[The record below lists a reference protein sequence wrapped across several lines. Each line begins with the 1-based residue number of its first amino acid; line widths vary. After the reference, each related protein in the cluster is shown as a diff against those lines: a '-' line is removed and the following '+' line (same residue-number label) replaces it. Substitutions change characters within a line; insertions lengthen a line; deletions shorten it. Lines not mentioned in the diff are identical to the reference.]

1 MCLRSGCSKSRQ
13 ALTKKHLPWVGETSL
28 LRAALP
34 SLGELSYPQQRSCS
48 CPSPLGLLPPYLMA
62 QNNAAELP
70 GPEGRASL
78 LQSANKGI
86 GAARHSPGHGVVG
99 SLPWVGAPWG
109 LPGQQPGLGPWCSA
123 TASAPG
129 VASTAPLRSQ
139 ERACSLPLRS
149 DFTPWMQLWKNQLG
163 HNAAVC
169 GGAGLGHPQ
178 LGCSVPMLPVPGPGS
193 VRPKPLA
200 A

>member
-1 MCLRSGCSKSRQ
+1 ML
-13 ALTKKHLPWVGETSL
+13 H
-28 LRAALP
+28 AALP
-34 SLGELSYPQQRSCS
+34 SLGELSSCQPVPGPPQQRPRS
-48 CPSPLGLLPPYLMA
+48 CPGPLGLLPPYLMA
-62 QNNAAELP
+62 QNNAAEPP

-78 LQSANKGI
+78 LQSANKGV
-86 GAARHSPGHGVVG
+86 GAARHSPGCGVVG
-99 SLPWVGAPWG
+99 LLPWVGAPG
-109 LPGQQPGLGPWCSA
+109 VLSGQRPGPWCSA

-163 HNAAVC
+163 HNAAAC
-169 GGAGLGHPQ
+169 GGAGLGHPE
-178 LGCSVPMLPVPGPGS
+178 LGCSVPVVPAPGPGS
-193 VRPKPLA
+193 VRPEPPA